1 MALPEQTEQN
11 KKIFL
16 EALEQCKG
24 IITDA
29 CKSTK
34 IGRTTVY
41 LWRDSDPDFKKAL
54 EEINETVIDFV
65 ESKLFQKIEG
75 VYMQDSENEV
85 YKTPPSD
92 TAIIFYLKT
101 KAKKRGYVEKTEQ
114 EITINQPMIVEWG
127 NPLDEDT
134 TKQETE

>member
-1 MALPEQTEQN
+1 MATLEQTEQN
-11 KKIFL
+11 KRIFI
-16 EALEQCKG
+16 EALEIHKG

-29 CKSTK
+29 CKATK

-41 LWRDSDPDFKKAL
+41 DWIEKDLDFKKEVDL
-54 EEINETVIDFV
+54 VNETVIDFV

-75 VYMQDSENEV
+75 VFISAGEQDGEQVV

-101 KAKKRGYVEKTEQ
+101 KGKKRGYIEKQ
-114 EITINQPMIVEWG
+114 ESNNNITIDGGAVINW
-127 NPLDEDT
+127 
-134 TKQETE
+134 

>member
-41 LWRDSDPDFKKAL
+41 LWRDSDPEFKKAL

-75 VYMQDSENEV
+75 VYMQDSENEI

-101 KAKKRGYVEKTEQ
+101 KAKKRGYIEKTEQ
-114 EITINQPMIVEWG
+114 EITVNQPMIVEWG
-127 NPLDEDT
+127 NPNEDT
-134 TKQETE
+134 TEQKTE

>member
-1 MALPEQTEQN
+1 MATYEQTVQN

-16 EALEQCKG
+16 EALELHKG

-29 CKSTK
+29 CKATG

-41 LWRDSDPDFKKAL
+41 DWRDADPEFKKAL

-101 KAKKRGYVEKTEQ
+101 KAKKRGYIEKTEQ
-114 EITINQPMIVEWG
+114 EITVNQPMIVEWG
-127 NPLDEDT
+127 NPNEDT
-134 TKQETE
+134 TEQKTE

>member
-1 MALPEQTEQN
+1 MATLEQTEQN
-11 KKIFL
+11 KKIFIESL
-16 EALEQCKG
+16 VLHKG

-29 CKSTK
+29 CKSTG

-41 LWRDSDPDFKKAL
+41 DWIRLDEDFKKEVDL
-54 EEINETVIDFV
+54 VNETVIDFV

-134 TKQETE
+134 TKQETK

>member
-1 MALPEQTEQN
+1 MATYEQTVQN

-16 EALEQCKG
+16 EALESHKG

-29 CKSTK
+29 CKATG

-41 LWRDSDPDFKKAL
+41 DWKDADPEFKKAL

-75 VYMQDSENEV
+75 VYMQDSDNEV

-101 KAKKRGYVEKTEQ
+101 KAKKRGYIEKTEQ
-114 EITINQPMIVEWG
+114 EITVNQPMIVEWG
-127 NPLDEDT
+127 NPNEDT
-134 TKQETE
+134 TEQKTE